1 MKKLI
6 VAALAVS
13 GAAIAYAHA
22 DNAEGKGRDGG
33 FRSEMRE
40 LIRGEGMDVA
50 ALANLMQERSQARFA
65 GLDADSDGAVTREE
79 FLAATDKRA
88 EARFE
93 RMKPDENGIVK
104 REGKGRHHHH
114 DGRRA
119 ERERPSEEEQA
130 KHITERAAR
139 EFARLD
145 TDKDGMISPQ
155 EHEAGLKAR
164 AERMVEHREKR
175 AERREQRAERR
186 GDMPQEMR
194 QAHGELR
201 KLMREGMNFEAYA
214 SFMQE
219 RATARF
225 DALDADKDGKL
236 TSAEFTAGI
245 ADRAEKLFARM
256 DTNDDG
262 KVTREDRAH
271 RGGWHHGP
279 RR

>member
-6 VAALAVS
+6 LAALAVS
-13 GAAIAYAHA
+13 GAAIACAQA
-22 DNAEGKGRDGG
+22 DTADGKGRDGG
-33 FRSEMRE
+33 FRAEMRE

-65 GLDADSDGAVTREE
+65 SLDADGDGTVTREE
-79 FLAATDKRA
+79 FLAATDKRS

-93 RMKPDENGIVK
+93 RMKPDESGIVK
-104 REGKGRHHHH
+104 REGKGRHHHGGH
-114 DGRRA
+114 RA
-119 ERERPSEEEQA
+119 EARGDKERPSAEQQA
-130 KHITERAAR
+130 ERISERAAR

-164 AERMVEHREKR
+164 TERMT
-175 AERREQRAERR
+175 ERRDQRAERR
-186 GDMPQEMR
+186 GNMPEEVR
-194 QAHGELR
+194 QMHGEFR

-214 SFMQE
+214 GFMQE

-225 DALDADKDGKL
+225 EALDADKDGKL
-236 TSAEFTAGI
+236 TNAEFAAGI
-245 ADRAEKLFARM
+245 AEQAEKLFARM

-262 KVTREDRAH
+262 KVTREDRPQ
-271 RGGWHHGP
+271 RGGWHHGS